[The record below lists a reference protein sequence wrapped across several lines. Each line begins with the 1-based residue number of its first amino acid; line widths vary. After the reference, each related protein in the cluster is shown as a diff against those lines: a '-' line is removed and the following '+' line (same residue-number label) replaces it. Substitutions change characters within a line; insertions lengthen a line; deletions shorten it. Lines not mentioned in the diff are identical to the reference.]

1 MRYIIIGINW
11 SINLLLLLYFYRSGN
26 FHNADWKQV
35 LPLMA
40 FVITANLINFALYRR
55 LKPDFTFFEFLISVI
70 TIFLV
75 WIVLFFVYVLLV
87 FVTFFSSS
95 DGSLFQN

>member
-1 MRYIIIGINW
+1 MKYTLIGVNC
-11 SINLLLLLYFYRSGN
+11 SINLFLLLYFYRSGN

-35 LPLMA
+35 LQLMA

-75 WIVLFFVYVLLV
+75 WVILFFVYIFLV